1 MMMTRRVADIR
12 IKRVYDPADRDG
24 GERDQ
29 GSGCSGQEPGNHV
42 STGALQDACR
52 RARKQARID
61 NPVTAH
67 TLRHSFAAHLLEA
80 GVDIRII
87 QALLGHADLSSTT
100 RYAHVATNLI
110 ASTPCPFDRL
120 SCRLIPPE

>member
-52 RARKQARID
+52 RAPIARWSIFGR
-61 NPVTAH
+61 V
-67 TLRHSFAAHLLEA
+67 
-80 GVDIRII
+80 
-87 QALLGHADLSSTT
+87 
-100 RYAHVATNLI
+100 
-110 ASTPCPFDRL
+110 
-120 SCRLIPPE
+120 